1 MLFNTGQLLPLL
13 CLFNLFD
20 PLLEFHLRFVVS
32 FEVALHLFV
41 LLVGGLI
48 LELFLL
54 GIIKSHHVPH
64 RKLGSLGWTSDCL
77 AFDRPVKI
85 ILLVEIESLTVSIMH
100 GLVV

>member
-1 MLFNTGQLLPLL
+1 MLLNTGQLLALL
-13 CLFNLFD
+13 CLLNFSD

-32 FEVALHLFV
+32 FEVVLHLFV

-48 LELFLL
+48 LQLFLL

-64 RKLGSLGWTSDCL
+64 RELGSLGWTSDCL

-85 ILLVEIESLTVSIMH
+85 ILRVEIESLTVSLH
-100 GLVV
+100 RLVV